1 MFPSNY
7 ARHGDLVRQR
17 IRNCHGDEMKHLDVV
32 DGVIGATS
40 LEARPPS
47 AVIGDNIE
55 LLILH
60 LRMPDAETWI
70 AHTATHAVI
79 RIEEQQI
86 QDYLLISNGLMH
98 RTPCVFSIK
107 EETVDRLDDGLLEQ
121 LSREGIGLT
130 DSSTMYIATAYV
142 QHSYTE
148 LTHCL
153 TFFWWINWREARTM
167 LIILRCDIANLKI
180 LAKRELCF
188 RQGSVHD
195 QHVHS
200 WVHVTLVHVYR

>member
-1 MFPSNY
+1 
-7 ARHGDLVRQR
+7 
-17 IRNCHGDEMKHLDVV
+17 MKHLDVV

-47 AVIGDNIE
+47 GVIGDNIE

-79 RIEEQQI
+79 RVEEQQI

-107 EETVDRLDDGLLEQ
+107 EETVDRLDDLLLEQ

-130 DSSTMYIATAYV
+130 DSSTMYIATAHV

-148 LTHCL
+148 LTYCL
-153 TFFWWINWREARTM
+153 KFLMNQPARSRGYAYHTQVRYRQ
-167 LIILRCDIANLKI
+167 LGNSGK
-180 LAKRELCF
+180 KRVVF
-188 RQGSVHD
+188 PP
-195 QHVHS
+195 
-200 WVHVTLVHVYR
+200 

>member
-1 MFPSNY
+1 MFPNNY

-17 IRNCHGDEMKHLDVV
+17 IRDCHGDGMKHLDVV

-60 LRMPDAETWI
+60 LRMPDAE
-70 AHTATHAVI
+70 
-79 RIEEQQI
+79 
-86 QDYLLISNGLMH
+86 
-98 RTPCVFSIK
+98 
-107 EETVDRLDDGLLEQ
+107 ETVDRLDDGLLEQ
-121 LSREGIGLT
+121 LSREEIGLT
-130 DSSTMYIATAYV
+130 DSSTMYIATAFV

-153 TFFWWINWREARTM
+153 TFF
-167 LIILRCDIANLKI
+167 
-180 LAKRELCF
+180 
-188 RQGSVHD
+188 
-195 QHVHS
+195 
-200 WVHVTLVHVYR
+200 